1 MNRFMTYLNFLGVI
15 ALTVLCLFQWQANN
29 RIDAQLTRANQTR
42 LEQTAKIA
50 EQDSALR
57 ENATEMADLRQRLS
71 LADTDLKD
79 AQDKL
84 AADNQ
89 QRDQLK
95 GALDK
100 WIAAVAQRDQA
111 LKQAGER
118 LATLT
123 AQDNQAVQKFN
134 DLADK
139 YNQVVK
145 QLDEARAKE

>member
-1 MNRFMTYLNFLGVI
+1 
-15 ALTVLCLFQWQANN
+15 LTVLCLFQWQANR
-29 RIDAQLTRANQTR
+29 RIDAQLSRANQAR

-50 EQDSALR
+50 EQDSGLR